1 MDLLLVQ
8 FDFTMSLKNMLSKIG
23 IMLNNEEFVL
33 RLLMGS
39 ILSFLYMPDNDE
51 ISIKNYI
58 SKVTLMLLNEMKE

>member
-1 MDLLLVQ
+1 
-8 FDFTMSLKNMLSKIG
+8 MLSKIG